1 MIVVLGSEGR
11 IGKSIVSH
19 LTKIGHKVTGIDILK
34 KNKQD
39 QSKYQFIQA
48 DLSKKKKY
56 RKCNK

>member
-48 DLSKKKKY
+48 DLSKKKI
-56 RKCNK
+56 